1 MKRPGFVLIVAALMA
16 PLALCAQ
23 RTADIDGAEDYPL
36 VSRFAGSVI
45 AWYEVKDFDRYYVL
59 SLAGDQLTPNEVDG
73 KITRIQ
79 YSAGEG
85 HSVFEIIKSYEN
97 ALKKAGFAITLT
109 LDEKN
114 CGLNLSE
121 QLYMGEFNGLNSL
134 PREALKPDYRDK
146 FAYLT
151 ARQTLDDKTVY
162 VVVYVT
168 DWNYPL
174 ITFDAIEVK
183 AMDEGLVTVRSLA
196 DDLAATGHIAI
207 YDIYFATGKADVKPE
222 SAAVLETIATYL
234 KANPDKRY
242 FIVGHTDS
250 QGGFEA
256 NMALSENRAQA
267 VMAYLVNDLGVDARQ
282 LKAYGVS
289 SLAPVASNQSASGQA
304 KNRRVEIVEQ

>member
-1 MKRPGFVLIVAALMA
+1 MVAALMA

-59 SLAGDQLTPNEVDG
+59 SLAGDQLTPNEVEG

-85 HSVFEIIKSYEN
+85 HSVFEISKSYEN
-97 ALKKAGFAITLT
+97 ALKKAGFAITLA

-114 CGLNLSE
+114 CGINLSE

-151 ARQTLDDKTVY
+151 ARQTLGDKTVY

-183 AMDEGLVTVRSLA
+183 AMGEGLVTANSMDEGITA
-196 DDLAATGHIAI
+196 NGHIAI
-207 YDIYFATGKADVKPE
+207 YGIHFDTGKADVKPE
-222 SAAVLETIATYL
+222 SAAALKSIAEYL
-234 KANPDKRY
+234 QANPQKKFY
-242 FIVGHTDS
+242 IVGHTDNE
-250 QGGFEA
+250 GDFEA
-256 NMALSENRAQA
+256 NMALSENRAKA
-267 VMAYLVNDLGVDARQ
+267 VMAYLVNGLGVAAGQ

-289 SLAPVASNQSASGQA
+289 SLAPVASNQLASGQA